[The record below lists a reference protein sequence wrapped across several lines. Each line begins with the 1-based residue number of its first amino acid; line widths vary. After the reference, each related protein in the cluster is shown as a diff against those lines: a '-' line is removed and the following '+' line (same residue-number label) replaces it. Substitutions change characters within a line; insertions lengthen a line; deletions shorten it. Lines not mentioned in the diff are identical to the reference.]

1 LLELLW
7 LYASVL
13 GQSILL
19 HRLVWQRQAS
29 TVNWKGRI
37 AKSVILNEL
46 IKTIASLMGKNGVI
60 PLLLHSSE
68 KNLKCFHSKGFAF

>member
-1 LLELLW
+1 
-7 LYASVL
+7 VL

-68 KNLKCFHSKGFAF
+68 KKSEMLPQQRLCILTAQK